1 MRHLML
7 GLVLSLLMSASAAR
21 ADEIDVV
28 PAPPELGPVLT
39 LDEAMRVFK
48 RRGLDLLIADAV
60 VKNAEGAVKIAGAV
74 PNPVVTAS
82 VGNAITYNANPDSRT
97 NCRQNGADCPP
108 WVHNVGV
115 TDSAALEDTVLGKRA
130 LRTEVQRAALAAAKM
145 SRVDAERTV
154 GLSVK
159 SAYLQV
165 AQAALAYRF
174 AKDVAETQATT
185 LKKFQDR
192 YKGGAINEG
201 DLQRIEVQKLE
212 AERKLV

>member
-1 MRHLML
+1 MPIRLMRHLVI
-7 GLVLSLLMSASAAR
+7 GLVVASVLWSGRVR

-39 LDEAMRVFK
+39 LDEAMRTFR

-74 PNPVVTAS
+74 PNPIVTAS

-115 TDSAALEDTVLGKRA
+115 TDSAALEDTLVGKRA
-130 LRTEVQRAALAAAKM
+130 LRM
-145 SRVDAERTV
+145 
-154 GLSVK
+154 
-159 SAYLQV
+159 
-165 AQAALAYRF
+165 
-174 AKDVAETQATT
+174 
-185 LKKFQDR
+185 
-192 YKGGAINEG
+192 
-201 DLQRIEVQKLE
+201 
-212 AERKLV
+212 